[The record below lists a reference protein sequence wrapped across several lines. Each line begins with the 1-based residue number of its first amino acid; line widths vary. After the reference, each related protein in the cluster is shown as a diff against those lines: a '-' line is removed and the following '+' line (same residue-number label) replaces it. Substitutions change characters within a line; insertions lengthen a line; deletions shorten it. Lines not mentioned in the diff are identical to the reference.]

1 MYIKINKIIEK
12 YKIPVSGVIH
22 VGAHFGEEYLSY
34 ISAGIY
40 NIHFF
45 EASNRTFSR
54 LKFQVGCSPC
64 YNFALGAV
72 ESKSTMYVETSN
84 QGQSNSLL
92 KPLLHSKQ
100 YPQITFDETEEVTVR
115 PLDSFNIKGC
125 NFLNIDVQGFEL
137 EVLKGSEQSLPAIN
151 YIYSEVNRAETYE
164 NCAQIGEMDGF
175 LSRHGF
181 KRVETIWAGGIW
193 GDALW
198 VKQ

>member
-1 MYIKINKIIEK
+1 VYIKINKIIEK

-137 EVLKGSEQSLPAIN
+137 EVLKGSEQSLPDIN

>member
-1 MYIKINKIIEK
+1 MYIKIDKIIEK
-12 YKIPVSGVIH
+12 YKISVFGVIH

-45 EASNRTFSR
+45 EASSRTFAK
-54 LKFQVGCSPC
+54 LKFQVGCSSC

-72 ESKSTMYVETSN
+72 DSISKMYVETRN

-100 YPQITFDETEEVTVR
+100 YPQITFDETEEVIVR
-115 PLDSFNIKGC
+115 PLDSFKVKGC

-137 EVLKGSEQSLPAIN
+137 EVLKGSEESLPDIN

>member
-137 EVLKGSEQSLPAIN
+137 EVLKGSEQSLPDIN

>member
-34 ISAGIY
+34 IGAGIY

-45 EASNRTFSR
+45 EASNRTFAR

-64 YNFALGAV
+64 YNLALGAV

-100 YPQITFDETEEVTVR
+100 YPQITFDEIEEVTVR

-137 EVLKGSEQSLPAIN
+137 EVLKGSEQSLPDIN

>member
-1 MYIKINKIIEK
+1 M
-12 YKIPVSGVIH
+12 IPVSGVIH
-22 VGAHFGEEYLSY
+22 VGAHFGEEYLAY

-45 EASNRTFSR
+45 EASHKTFAK
-54 LKFQVGCSPC
+54 LKFQVGCSSC

-72 ESKSTMYVETSN
+72 ESKSTMYVETRN

-100 YPQITFDETEEVTVR
+100 YPQITFDETEVVTVR
-115 PLDSFNIKGC
+115 PLDSFKITGC

-137 EVLKGSEQSLPAIN
+137 EVLKGSERSLSGIN

-164 NCAQIGEMDGF
+164 NCAQIGDMDGF
-175 LSRHGF
+175 LSGHGF

-198 VKQ
+198 IKQ

>member
-1 MYIKINKIIEK
+1 VYIRIDKIIKK
-12 YKIPVSGVIH
+12 YKMPILGVIH

-45 EASNRTFSR
+45 EASHRTFAK
-54 LKFQVGCSPC
+54 LKFQVGSSSC
-64 YNFALGAV
+64 YNYALGAV
-72 ESKSTMYVETSN
+72 ESKSTMYVETRN

-115 PLDSFNIKGC
+115 PLDSFKIEGC
-125 NFLNIDVQGFEL
+125 NFINIDVQGFEL
-137 EVLKGSEQSLPAIN
+137 EVLKGSEQSLPDVH

-164 NCAQIGEMDGF
+164 NCAQIGEMDEF
-175 LSRHGF
+175 LSRHRF